1 MNSIKAT
8 LGHEWYHDRASP
20 DNGRVTEIIE
30 MLVSSLMGLLFFQ
43 GSPDRRLWTERFRPW
58 RTEEQEMGG
67 RECSSEL
74 RKAEAAETG

>member
-1 MNSIKAT
+1 MDPIKAT

-20 DNGRVTEIIE
+20 NNGRGTEIIE
-30 MLVSSLMGLLFFQ
+30 MLVSSLMDLLFFQ
-43 GSPDRRLWTERFRPW
+43 GSPDRILWTERFRPW

-74 RKAEAAETG
+74 GEAEAAEVG